1 MYNDL
6 FERVIGDAPP
16 STVDIEALV
25 CGQRRAARRRI
36 AGTVAAVVATT
47 GLLTAGALTVGRPA
61 SGGHTPPLGVPV
73 ASATAPAES
82 VTLSPTPAQTA
93 YPPFVGPPVTEPS
106 PAARQR
112 LEAAMRHA
120 VLAVAPAASFR
131 TGNGASGFDMRH
143 VDQPIAGTPPGNI
156 PSFTYEGWT
165 VVQVAGRQGT
175 LRILVARAG
184 PFREGCGGVPGVA
197 TCEPVTG
204 PRGETGFLMSQVL
217 DPSDRLEAQYHLW
230 LDRSGVDAGTVTLDL
245 MVDAPAG
252 AQPESP
258 LTGDDL
264 IHIAEDPALTLYP

>member
-1 MYNDL
+1 MYHDL

-16 STVDIEALV
+16 STMDIEALV

-73 ASATAPAES
+73 APATAPGVS
-82 VTLSPTPAQTA
+82 VMPPATPGQNS

-120 VLAVAPAASFR
+120 VLAVAPGASFR
-131 TGNGASGFDMRH
+131 TGTGASGFDMRH

-156 PSFTYEGWT
+156 PSFTYSGTT
-165 VVQVAGRQGT
+165 VVRVAGRQGNLT
-175 LRILVARAG
+175 ILVARAG

-204 PRGETGFLMSQVL
+204 PRGETGFVMSQVL

-230 LDRSGVDAGTVTLDL
+230 LDRGAVDAGTVTVDL
-245 MVDAPAG
+245 TVDAPTG
-252 AQPESP
+252 GQPDPP
-258 LTGDDL
+258 LTADQL
-264 IHIAEDPALTLYP
+264 VHIAEDPALTLYP

>member
-1 MYNDL
+1 MYHDL
-6 FERVIGDAPP
+6 FERVIGDAPA

-73 ASATAPAES
+73 ASASAPGVS
-82 VTLSPTPAQTA
+82 VTPPATPGQNS

-120 VLAVAPAASFR
+120 VLAVAPGASFR

-156 PSFTYEGWT
+156 PSFTYSGTT
-165 VVQVAGRQGT
+165 VVRVAGRQGN
-175 LRILVARAG
+175 LNILVARAG

-204 PRGETGFLMSQVL
+204 SRGETGFVMSQVL

-230 LDRSGVDAGTVTLDL
+230 LDRGAVDAGTVTVDL
-245 MVDAPAG
+245 TVDAPAG
-252 AQPESP
+252 GQPDPP
-258 LTGDDL
+258 LTADQL
-264 IHIAEDPALTLYP
+264 VHIAEDPALTLYP

>member
-1 MYNDL
+1 MYHDL

-47 GLLTAGALTVGRPA
+47 GLLTAAALTVGRPA
-61 SGGHTPPLGVPV
+61 PGGHTPPLGVPV
-73 ASATAPAES
+73 ASATAPGVS
-82 VTLSPTPAQTA
+82 VTPPPTPGQTA
-93 YPPFVGPPVTEPS
+93 YAPFVGPPVTEPS

-120 VLAVAPAASFR
+120 VLAVAPGAAFR
-131 TGNGASGFDMRH
+131 TANGGSGFDMRH

-156 PSFTYEGWT
+156 PSFTYSGTT
-165 VVQVAGRQGT
+165 VVRVGIRQGD
-175 LRILVARAG
+175 LSILVARAG
-184 PFREGCGGVPGVA
+184 PFREGCGGLPGA

-204 PRGETGFLMSQVL
+204 PRGETGFLLSQVL
-217 DPSDRLEAQYHLW
+217 ASDHREAQYHLW
-230 LDRSGVDAGTVTLDL
+230 LDRAGVDAGTITVDL

-252 AQPESP
+252 GQPDPP
-258 LTGDDL
+258 LTADQL
-264 IHIAEDPALTLYP
+264 VHIAEDPALTLYP